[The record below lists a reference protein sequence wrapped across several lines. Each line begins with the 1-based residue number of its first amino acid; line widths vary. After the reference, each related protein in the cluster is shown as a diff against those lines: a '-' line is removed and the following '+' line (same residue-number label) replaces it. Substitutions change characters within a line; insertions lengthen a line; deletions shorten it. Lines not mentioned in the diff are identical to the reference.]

1 LLPDRSIVI
10 IRIQKSR
17 IRTHSP
23 NGVVWITLLGLA
35 PGAPPCRCLA
45 MDALCRWSRLS
56 VEAEPLPPFLM
67 EEEDRTLTDD
77 EGRALGQL
85 ARRGAGDD
93 VVATAG

>member
-1 LLPDRSIVI
+1 
-10 IRIQKSR
+10 
-17 IRTHSP
+17 
-23 NGVVWITLLGLA
+23 
-35 PGAPPCRCLA
+35 

-56 VEAEPLPPFLM
+56 VEAEPLPPPPFLM
-67 EEEDRTLTDD
+67 EEEEEERTLTDD